1 MLHALFATKVVT
13 LQSVF
18 KEQSM
23 HFSWQKIKKKKKKIS
38 LFIILPLVKPSSDN

>member
-23 HFSWQKIKKKKKKIS
+23 HFSWQKIKKKKKKNLTFYYPAIG
-38 LFIILPLVKPSSDN
+38 